1 MHCVLGILRAFY
13 GTPSPARNL
22 SFDNMFAAGGF
33 RVSGRK
39 IFGGKTSLR
48 ILATRNQTLR
58 IQMPGTAVFE
68 KEMKQGEVLYL
79 VREEDTLIPAE
90 HAVCTDYE
98 G

>member
-1 MHCVLGILRAFY
+1 
-13 GTPSPARNL
+13 
-22 SFDNMFAAGGF
+22 
-33 RVSGRK
+33 
-39 IFGGKTSLR
+39 
-48 ILATRNQTLR
+48 
-58 IQMPGTAVFE
+58 MPGTAVFE